1 LLGFNIGEKCNS
13 FSIVQIQKLTRKE
26 KALKERAFHQ
36 ASTALETIA
45 YANEEVHTSSAER
58 SGNISAG

>member
-36 ASTALETIA
+36 ASTALEAIA
-45 YANEEVHTSSAER
+45 YTDK
-58 SGNISAG
+58 